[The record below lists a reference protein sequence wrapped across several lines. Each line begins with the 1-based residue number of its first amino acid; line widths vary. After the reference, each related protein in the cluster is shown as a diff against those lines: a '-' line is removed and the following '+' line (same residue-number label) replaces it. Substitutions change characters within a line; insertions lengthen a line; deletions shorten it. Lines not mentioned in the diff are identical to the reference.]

1 MIVIGGENLIDL
13 VSSSFNSEGLPI
25 YLANPGGSPYNVAI
39 ATSKLGAKVSY
50 LTPLSKDTL
59 GKLLS
64 SKLKES
70 GVKILSKSIS
80 NPTSLAVVSIR
91 NGIPSYSFHRN
102 ETAER
107 KVNLENLLDI
117 LPINAKIF
125 HVGSLGLIEGQDAEV
140 WEKFFKICKQ
150 KGLITSL
157 DPNVR
162 PILIQDRKNYIKRL
176 ERMFFDVDIL
186 KLSNEDL
193 QWIYPSK
200 SLNQSFKILK
210 SKTNAQLLILTLGE
224 KGSIGKTSN
233 FEIKISSKK
242 NF

>member
-13 VSSSFNSEGLPI
+13 VSSSSNSEGLPI

-39 ATSKLGAKVSY
+39 ATSKLGSKVSY

-80 NPTSLAVVSIR
+80 NPTSLAVVSIK
-91 NGIPSYSFHRN
+91 NGFPSYSFHRN
-102 ETAER
+102 DTAER

-176 ERMFFDVDIL
+176 D
-186 KLSNEDL
+186 
-193 QWIYPSK
+193 
-200 SLNQSFKILK
+200 
-210 SKTNAQLLILTLGE
+210 
-224 KGSIGKTSN
+224 
-233 FEIKISSKK
+233 
-242 NF
+242 

>member
-1 MIVIGGENLIDL
+1 M
-13 VSSSFNSEGLPI
+13 
-25 YLANPGGSPYNVAI
+25 Y
-39 ATSKLGAKVSY
+39 KRQ

-80 NPTSLAVVSIR
+80 NPTSLAVVSIK
-91 NGIPSYSFHRN
+91 NGFPSYSFHRN
-102 ETAER
+102 DTAER

-200 SLNQSFKILK
+200 SLDQSFEILQ
-210 SKTNAQLLILTLGE
+210 SKTKAQLLILTLGE
-224 KGSIGKTSN
+224 EGSIGKTSN
-233 FEIKISSKK
+233 FEVKISSKK
-242 NF
+242 ISDLKDTVGAGDTYMASILNWFVDHKIYNINFCLLYTSPSPRD